1 MHHSRRDPVQVVT
14 EAQRPKS
21 EDIRYRE
28 KRYLIMM
35 GIRILCFV
43 AAFVMF
49 INHAGWLV
57 AIPAVGAIIMPYFAV
72 VLANGGRE
80 PNSGPGFREYAPNLP
95 GRFAPPA
102 GGQAGGHPAA
112 PGGAGQ
118 PGQPGES
125 GTAGSYGAPG
135 GNDPSGHENPR

>member
-1 MHHSRRDPVQVVT
+1 MQVVT

-43 AAFVMF
+43 AAFLMF
-49 INHAGWLV
+49 INHLGWLV
-57 AIPAVGAIIMPYFAV
+57 AIPAIGAIIMPYFAV

-80 PNSGPGFREYAPNLP
+80 PNGGPGFRAYTPNLP
-95 GRFAPPA
+95 ERYVPPPGGTA
-102 GGQAGGHPAA
+102 GGPSGGSA
-112 PGGAGQ
+112 AGQ
-118 PGQPGES
+118 PMQTPVQPHVQPAES
-125 GTAGSYGAPG
+125 GTAGGTGAPG
-135 GNDPSGHENPR
+135 GKGPSGHENQR